1 MDVQHKQ
8 YIPDEHVFFCNAFFF
23 FFFFFFFAAA
33 AYLYEI

>member
-23 FFFFFFFAAA
+23 FFFFAAA
-33 AYLYEI
+33 TYLYEI

>member
-8 YIPDEHVFFCNAFFF
+8 YIPDEHVFLCHAV

>member
-23 FFFFFFFAAA
+23 FFFAAA

>member
-8 YIPDEHVFFCNAFFF
+8 YIPDQHVFFFNAF

-33 AYLYEI
+33 TYLYEI

>member
-8 YIPDEHVFFCNAFFF
+8 YIPDEHVLFCNS
-23 FFFFFFFAAA
+23 FFFFFAAA

>member
-8 YIPDEHVFFCNAFFF
+8 YIPDEHVLFCNS
-23 FFFFFFFAAA
+23 FFFFFFAAA

>member
-23 FFFFFFFAAA
+23 FFFAAAAA

>member
-23 FFFFFFFAAA
+23 FFFFFAAA

>member
-23 FFFFFFFAAA
+23 FFFFAAA

>member
-23 FFFFFFFAAA
+23 FFAAA